1 MRPPSRHKDL
11 PQGLDLPPNEQDDD
25 VPSLDEDSD
34 SLEEFEIGIQN
45 ARSAN
50 RGGHKKQMSSFD
62 KNDCKSKTFQ
72 VNVPLSGAHT

>member
-45 ARSAN
+45 ARSHN
-50 RGGHKKQMSSFD
+50 RGGNKKQMTSFE
-62 KNDCKSKTFQ
+62 KSDSQAKTF
-72 VNVPLSGAHT
+72 

>member
-45 ARSAN
+45 ARSHN
-50 RGGHKKQMSSFD
+50 RGANKK
-62 KNDCKSKTFQ
+62 
-72 VNVPLSGAHT
+72 